1 MTSKRKANVWSALKV
16 AQQSLQAVGKGS
28 QNSFHGYSYTSAE
41 DMLKACRTSLLDAG
55 LVCTRRQWNI
65 TEIAGTMWVT
75 SQVELSLADGDMQD
89 EQVCNSLTSEF
100 TYPIVPANGRP
111 VDKALSAALTTG
123 LSYWL
128 RDLLLLPRVDD
139 LEVDTRDDS
148 KYKHDEQEAISIAIE
163 IEDRAS
169 PEQMEKLKGQF
180 ARYKATKLED
190 VPLVT
195 LKAWLKRVKETNNG

>member
-1 MTSKRKANVWSALKV
+1 MTTKRKANVWTGLKI
-16 AQQSLQAVGKGS
+16 AQQSLQAVEKGS
-28 QNSFHGYSYTSAE
+28 QNSFHGYAYTSAE
-41 DMLKACRTSLLDAG
+41 DMLKACRSALLDAG
-55 LVCTRRQWNI
+55 LVCTRRQWSIN
-65 TEIAGTMWVT
+65 EIGNTMWVT
-75 SQVELSLADGDMQD
+75 SQVELCLADGESQD
-89 EQVCNSLTSEF
+89 ENVCTSLKSEF
-100 TYPIVPANGRP
+100 TYPIVPGNGRP
-111 VDKALSAALTTG
+111 IDKALSAALTTG

-148 KYKHDEQEAISIAIE
+148 KYNHDEQECIGIAIE

-180 ARYKATKLED
+180 ARYNATKLEE

-195 LKAWLKRVKETNNG
+195 LKAWLKRVKETNNA